1 MHVAKEDESDEEVK
15 KNKMVHLS
23 NTRCLCCKEM
33 GHSIDD
39 CPRDPNIKKNMNAA
53 NEIERI
59 GRIKDFR
66 KLHADTQVQTTHLL
80 KKCVMVPVDMEQ
92 DGTTIKI
99 SGDNIS

>member
-39 CPRDPNIKKNMNAA
+39 CPRDPNIKKNMNAELYA
-53 NEIERI
+53 WVIEHNNDNMKRR
-59 GRIKDFR
+59 GVVD
-66 KLHADTQVQTTHLL
+66 LL
-80 KKCVMVPVDMEQ
+80 KKHGYKRYACLPQSTPMIM
-92 DGTTIKI
+92 
-99 SGDNIS
+99 